1 MPDKIL
7 FKRYSNRRLYDTS
20 TSSYVTL
27 DGVAE
32 IIRKGSL
39 VEVVDADTGEDITAY
54 TLTQILLEEA
64 RKKNV
69 LMPAPLLHL
78 AIRYGDGVLAEFF
91 EKYLREVVANY
102 VSYQNMAGE
111 QFRKWLG
118 MGLDFSEMA
127 RETVG
132 KITPVTTY
140 VDALLGSGG
149 KGDRK
154 E

>member
-1 MPDKIL
+1 MPDNIL

-20 TSSYVTL
+20 ASSYVTL

-32 IIRKGSL
+32 TIRKGI
-39 VEVVDADTGEDITAY
+39 VVKVTDADSGEDITAY
-54 TLTQILLEEA
+54 TLTQILLEES

-91 EKYLREVVANY
+91 DKYLREIVANY
-102 VSYQNMAGE
+102 ISCQDMAGE

-118 MGLDFSEMA
+118 MGLSFSEMA
-127 RETVG
+127 RETIG
-132 KITPVTTY
+132 KINPVTTY

-149 KGDRK
+149 KQDRK